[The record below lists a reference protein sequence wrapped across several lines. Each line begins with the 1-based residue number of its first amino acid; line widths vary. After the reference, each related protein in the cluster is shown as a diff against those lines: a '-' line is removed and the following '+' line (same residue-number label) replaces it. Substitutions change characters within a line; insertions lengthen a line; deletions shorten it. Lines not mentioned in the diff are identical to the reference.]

1 LEALLAKWEPEES
14 DGDEDNDD
22 GAQHYGILDGFQGEE
37 DLEFFLNLD
46 SGEVPFEMDEEPS
59 FTSNK
64 VCKIMHNRLKAL
76 KARFESFLDQMPV
89 LTFNGS
95 SYDLN
100 LIKEYLPKYLCLS
113 DPEEKSFVVKKN
125 NKYLCISNRRLK
137 FLDLTQYL
145 APGTSYENF
154 LKSYEIAEKKAF
166 FPYDYFS
173 DIGKLEETC
182 LPPMEAFYSELK
194 KVNVL
199 SAEYARYQMLLD
211 KGMTPDKALKSM
223 KLEKI
228 PNTGEENYVWLQKL
242 WKDEGMK
249 TFADLLVYYN
259 NTDVRPGLLAIEKM
273 RQFYQDKGVCLF
285 KSTIS
290 LPGVARLLLF
300 RCAEKNKA
308 YFALLGERDRD
319 LHYKISKGIVG
330 GASTI
335 YRRFHEV
342 GKTFIRNNPLK
353 GVENIVGYDSNSLY
367 LNALS
372 REMPTGT
379 PIRRHKKNGFKPEI
393 THKHESMFHCLD
405 YISLTEN
412 IAICHKQNSEHELR
426 IGPYLM
432 DGWLPNTNKL
442 WEFQGC
448 WWHACSCVKA
458 TNQNNKWLERKRE
471 ETRLKREYLESEG
484 YEVCYIRECD
494 FKRQI
499 KNDSLLSEFIS
510 SKRPVFYQKYP
521 RAVSESTIIDAIS
534 WGLLYG
540 IVDCDIQVPETWD
553 QSHVEIDEEEGPQ
566 QYFGEFSPLFA
577 NTDIPFDKIGDHMQQ
592 HVIDKGLSQ
601 KPRRSLV
608 GGMKAKRLLLG
619 TPLLQWYI
627 NHGLQITAIYEVVE
641 YNPLPC
647 FREFGGMVTDAR
659 REGDKGGDS
668 SVIPNTMKLIGNSG
682 YGSLLINKML
692 HTNTRY
698 VEGETNATRMV
709 NSPRFKKMCP
719 LPEELYE
726 VESSKSRI
734 VIDTPTILGFMI
746 LQYAKETML
755 RFYYDFLIEYCR
767 KDCWEFMESDTDSIY
782 IAISGQT
789 IEDILKPEMRERFHK
804 DLYGHCDEDKISA
817 TTYFFPR
824 KCCHKHEKFDN
835 REPGLFKLEFNGG
848 TVMINLCSKTYFIK
862 GRVGEKFSSKGISKK
877 SVENPEQVF
886 RNVLESRESQSCVNM
901 GFRARNNTIF
911 TYTQMRAGFAY
922 HYVKREGL
930 ADGVSTKPLDI
941 TLCPWSEEE
950 LQCLEGRCGDECS
963 VKAFCYKKRA
973 EHKPHP

>member
-1 LEALLAKWEPEES
+1 MDLLTLLMTNRDSTEWDFICVTNVLFTTYKTQFPIGGVSAVSLPDYVKNSTAVVALHTDPRTSRAYDDRYCAFRALAFHNSPHRQSDVEKALKCLEGRTKYYLGKWLKHTSTSPEEFEGLSMDQIGDFEKLFSVDISVYMLEENLIATAVYISQEAFKNHMFLNIFEDHFSYITDFECYCKKYKCELCDRLFNDKANYNRHIKSCEGDVCKHVYPGGYFKNSCGIFDDLEQYGISVCENERYYPWYSFFDMEAMLKQLDDTSSDTAKLTWIREHVAISVSIAANITDHEHGECIVEPDKATLVSMLVDYLNDIALKVSRLAREKWHYVLEQLEALLAKWEPEES

-64 VCKIMHNRLKAL
+64 VCKIMHNRLKSL

-166 FPYDYFS
+166 FPYDYFT
-173 DIGKLEETC
+173 DIGKLDETC

-412 IAICHKQNSEHELR
+412 IAICHSKTRSTNSE
-426 IGPYLM
+426 
-432 DGWLPNTNKL
+432 
-442 WEFQGC
+442 
-448 WWHACSCVKA
+448 
-458 TNQNNKWLERKRE
+458 
-471 ETRLKREYLESEG
+471 
-484 YEVCYIRECD
+484 
-494 FKRQI
+494 
-499 KNDSLLSEFIS
+499 
-510 SKRPVFYQKYP
+510 
-521 RAVSESTIIDAIS
+521 
-534 WGLLYG
+534 
-540 IVDCDIQVPETWD
+540 
-553 QSHVEIDEEEGPQ
+553 
-566 QYFGEFSPLFA
+566 
-577 NTDIPFDKIGDHMQQ
+577 
-592 HVIDKGLSQ
+592 
-601 KPRRSLV
+601 
-608 GGMKAKRLLLG
+608 
-619 TPLLQWYI
+619 
-627 NHGLQITAIYEVVE
+627 
-641 YNPLPC
+641 
-647 FREFGGMVTDAR
+647 
-659 REGDKGGDS
+659 
-668 SVIPNTMKLIGNSG
+668 
-682 YGSLLINKML
+682 
-692 HTNTRY
+692 
-698 VEGETNATRMV
+698 
-709 NSPRFKKMCP
+709 
-719 LPEELYE
+719 
-726 VESSKSRI
+726 
-734 VIDTPTILGFMI
+734 
-746 LQYAKETML
+746 
-755 RFYYDFLIEYCR
+755 
-767 KDCWEFMESDTDSIY
+767 
-782 IAISGQT
+782 
-789 IEDILKPEMRERFHK
+789 
-804 DLYGHCDEDKISA
+804 
-817 TTYFFPR
+817 
-824 KCCHKHEKFDN
+824 
-835 REPGLFKLEFNGG
+835 
-848 TVMINLCSKTYFIK
+848 
-862 GRVGEKFSSKGISKK
+862 
-877 SVENPEQVF
+877 
-886 RNVLESRESQSCVNM
+886 
-901 GFRARNNTIF
+901 
-911 TYTQMRAGFAY
+911 
-922 HYVKREGL
+922 
-930 ADGVSTKPLDI
+930 
-941 TLCPWSEEE
+941 
-950 LQCLEGRCGDECS
+950 
-963 VKAFCYKKRA
+963 
-973 EHKPHP
+973 